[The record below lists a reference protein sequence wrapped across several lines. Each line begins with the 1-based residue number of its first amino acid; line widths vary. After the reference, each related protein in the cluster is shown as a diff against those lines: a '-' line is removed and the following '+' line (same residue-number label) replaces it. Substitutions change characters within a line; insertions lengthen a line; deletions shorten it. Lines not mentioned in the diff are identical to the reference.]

1 MGLLDQE
8 VWLEKKVK
16 EVHLEKE
23 VKLDL
28 LDLLEKVLDL
38 MPRHWLP

>member
-1 MGLLDQE
+1 LGLLDQE

-38 MPRHWLP
+38 MLQHWLP